1 MSATPGCPA
10 CATAQADALTG
21 HYRAGCTEC
30 AARMLAHGPEHFDA
44 MAAAAFTPAYRSAL
58 QAVFGADW
66 MDGHVRVRA
75 WSRRIEWQRQLQAM
89 KGPDDAA

>member
-1 MSATPGCPA
+1 MTAAPEPCPA
-10 CATAQADALTG
+10 CGTAEANPDTG
-21 HYRAGCTEC
+21 YYRANCQEC

-58 QAVFGADW
+58 QAVFGGGW

-75 WSRRIEWQRQLQAM
+75 WSKRI
-89 KGPDDAA
+89 AAWRDLIR